1 MVSSPPSLSV
11 AIPDSSLIDS
21 KTLLEKSLR
30 VAQFARAFSIFRVK
44 QVYLYHDISYNAKH
58 DDVKLITTLLEYL
71 NTPQYLRRVLYPK
84 MKQLQYAGMLPPIK
98 SPHHKKFLKT
108 SHVRAGEIRM
118 GVLLRHKGSWVVDV
132 GLDQAIPFLGSN
144 QESRKSNFRLSMSEG
159 KLVAEEIKDANLGQG
174 YWGYNIIQLYS
185 LSELAKRSTTVKF
198 VITSRNGRSIS
209 IIRKSLIESLSNTAE
224 LVIVFGSPRKGV
236 LETVSKNDVMKFSS
250 PLIIN
255 MFPLQGTDTVR
266 LEEAIMGSLAI
277 INSICVSL
285 GDKIAHD
292 FRNFN

>member
-1 MVSSPPSLSV
+1 MAASPPSLSV

-108 SHVRAGEIRM
+108 AHVRAGETRM

-144 QESRKSNFRLSMSEG
+144 QDSRKSNFRLSMSGG
-159 KLVAEEIKDANLGQG
+159 KLVAEEIKDANLGPG

-285 GDKIAHD
+285 GDKIAHE

>member
-44 QVYLYHDISYNAKH
+44 QVYLYHDISNNAKH

-108 SHVRAGEIRM
+108 SHVRTGETRM

-159 KLVAEEIKDANLGQG
+159 KLVAEEIKDANLGPG

-198 VITSRNGRSIS
+198 VITSRSGRSIS
-209 IIRKSLIESLSNTAE
+209 LIRKSLIENLSNTGE

-285 GDKIAHD
+285 GDEIAHE

>member
-1 MVSSPPSLSV
+1 
-11 AIPDSSLIDS
+11 
-21 KTLLEKSLR
+21 
-30 VAQFARAFSIFRVK
+30 
-44 QVYLYHDISYNAKH
+44 
-58 DDVKLITTLLEYL
+58 
-71 NTPQYLRRVLYPK
+71 
-84 MKQLQYAGMLPPIK
+84 
-98 SPHHKKFLKT
+98 
-108 SHVRAGEIRM
+108 
-118 GVLLRHKGSWVVDV
+118 
-132 GLDQAIPFLGSN
+132 
-144 QESRKSNFRLSMSEG
+144 MSEG
-159 KLVAEEIKDANLGQG
+159 KLVAEEIKDANLGPG

-209 IIRKSLIESLSNTAE
+209 LIRKSLIESLSNTGE

-285 GDKIAHD
+285 GDEIAHE

>member
-84 MKQLQYAGMLPPIK
+84 MKQLQYVGMLPPIK

-108 SHVRAGEIRM
+108 SHVRAGETRM

-132 GLDQAIPFLGSN
+132 GLDHAIPFLGSN

-159 KLVAEEIKDANLGQG
+159 KLVAEEIKDANLGPG

>member
-1 MVSSPPSLSV
+1 VSSPPSLSV

>member
-1 MVSSPPSLSV
+1 MVASPPSLSV

-108 SHVRAGEIRM
+108 AHVRAGETRM

-144 QESRKSNFRLSMSEG
+144 QDSRKSNFRLSMSEG
-159 KLVAEEIKDANLGQG
+159 KLVAEEIKDANLGPG

-209 IIRKSLIESLSNTAE
+209 LIRKSLIESLSNTAE

-285 GDKIAHD
+285 GDKIAHE

>member
-1 MVSSPPSLSV
+1 MSSPPSLSV